1 MAVVHYTV
9 QVRAEFCDAIVD
21 LLEQVVDGEILG
33 KMRWQLR
40 FAGGGETIAP
50 NYRREVSEPM

>member
-9 QVRAEFCDAIVD
+9 QVGAEFCDAIVD
-21 LLEQVVDGEILG
+21 LLEQIVDGETLG
-33 KMRWQLR
+33 KMRWQLL
-40 FAGGGETIAP
+40 AGGWETVGP